1 MPLLISVHFP
11 KGAGS
16 SLRSVYDD
24 AFGPECVLGDYS
36 HDPIDPCGLI
46 NVHPERYESTKP
58 DSLGPYAAVHGHFH
72 VGRYDR
78 VKNAARVVALREPV
92 DNLISIYFFWD
103 SLRRASATGHGVF
116 QHFCETNLSLLEL
129 ATVPALRYLASGYY
143 SRSVDMGCFDIIG
156 DFKDLSKYVTSISAL
171 TGVIL
176 GPIPLSNVTL
186 QSEERQM
193 VMSDS
198 CTLAQLRSLLA
209 DDLKFYE
216 RHAPG

>member
-1 MPLLISVHFP
+1 M
-11 KGAGS
+11 
-16 SLRSVYDD
+16 RSVYED

-36 HDPIDPCGLI
+36 HDPVDPCGLI
-46 NVHPERYESTKP
+46 NVHPERYESMKP

-78 VKNAARVVALREPV
+78 IENAVRVVALREPV

-116 QHFCETNLSLLEL
+116 QHFCEANLSLLEL
-129 ATVPALRYLASGYY
+129 ATVPSLRYLASRYY
-143 SRSVDMGCFDIIG
+143 FRSVDMGCFDLIG
-156 DFKDLSKYVTSISAL
+156 DFKDLPKYVADISSL
-171 TGVIL
+171 TGVKL
-176 GPIPLSNVTL
+176 RPAPSLNVTPE
-186 QSEERQM
+186 SEERQM
-193 VMSDS
+193 VMSDT

-209 DDLKFYE
+209 DDLRFYE